1 MSCWLRRSI
10 LLLLVL
16 CPIGCHRGAN
26 PEAIL
31 IGHLAPFSGPD
42 KDIGEHAR
50 QAILLAVEDINKEEN
65 RIQGRKINVLHPQ
78 YAPEDPDNLQ
88 PVAVRLVTVNRVV
101 SLLGGADL
109 GEAERQER
117 AVQPYDVPLV
127 TFADLPPELLGENVF
142 SVNAGLA
149 FQGLVLARFVKQEL
163 KANQV
168 ALLVDGRQASC
179 TTLANIFN
187 KEFSKTNMSH
197 VHEWNYKNSND
208 LSDLAE
214 RVKKLQP
221 SAIVHAGMVNDLGR
235 LREKLQAAGIKAPII
250 FGGDAEHLSLTGAQR
265 EASNGVYVA
274 TPYIPSN
281 MPAENEKFV
290 KEYQERFKQ
299 LPDLHAALAYDGLQ
313 VVFEAMRRAKAFQ
326 PAKIRA
332 ALAEMTTKPF
342 EKSLSGSWTFDKN
355 HSARRPLFVGKM
367 ENGRVS
373 NARPYPAEEK

>member
-1 MSCWLRRSI
+1 MSCWLGRSI

-65 RIQGRKINVLHPQ
+65 RLQGRKINVLHPQ

-149 FQGLVLARFVKQEL
+149 FQGA
-163 KANQV
+163 
-168 ALLVDGRQASC
+168 C
-179 TTLANIFN
+179 I
-187 KEFSKTNMSH
+187 
-197 VHEWNYKNSND
+197 
-208 LSDLAE
+208 
-214 RVKKLQP
+214 
-221 SAIVHAGMVNDLGR
+221 R
-235 LREKLQAAGIKAPII
+235 L
-250 FGGDAEHLSLTGAQR
+250 
-265 EASNGVYVA
+265 
-274 TPYIPSN
+274 
-281 MPAENEKFV
+281 M
-290 KEYQERFKQ
+290 
-299 LPDLHAALAYDGLQ
+299 
-313 VVFEAMRRAKAFQ
+313 
-326 PAKIRA
+326 
-332 ALAEMTTKPF
+332 
-342 EKSLSGSWTFDKN
+342 
-355 HSARRPLFVGKM
+355 
-367 ENGRVS
+367 
-373 NARPYPAEEK
+373 